1 MYGLLRLA
9 IRDICGRKREQSR
22 YPRHMLHR
30 TKNELNRA
38 RIREKNSDFFFVC
51 SVPSHGSITV
61 FFSYLLL
68 QELGAAAGCLPW
80 CICRRGHD
88 RRRLQSRLCVQILLG
103 GRAEWGPIQLNRRR
117 VSILPP
123 DRRSAGT
130 CRSAWRGGSSS
141 SRTCGNRR
149 RRQQQSER
157 EREGR
162 NQESVGQ
169 VQSREPGN
177 QSEQKEK
184 RKSPLALGPVEDE
197 VGGAVGAPADL
208 LHHLVLLHPLPP
220 SLPVYGRRRIL
231 VPLSSH
237 LRGGGAAVPG
247 CCRCDL
253 RASRADGRG
262 GCASEWC
269 A

>member
-38 RIREKNSDFFFVC
+38 RIREKQRLFFLFRSLSWINNCSFFFLRVTAGQ
-51 SVPSHGSITV
+51 P
-61 FFSYLLL
+61 
-68 QELGAAAGCLPW
+68 EPGAAAGCLPW

-130 CRSAWRGGSSS
+130 CRSAWRGESSS

-149 RRQQQSER
+149 RRQQQSE
-157 EREGR
+157 
-162 NQESVGQ
+162 
-169 VQSREPGN
+169 
-177 QSEQKEK
+177 
-184 RKSPLALGPVEDE
+184 
-197 VGGAVGAPADL
+197 
-208 LHHLVLLHPLPP
+208 
-220 SLPVYGRRRIL
+220 
-231 VPLSSH
+231 
-237 LRGGGAAVPG
+237 
-247 CCRCDL
+247 
-253 RASRADGRG
+253 
-262 GCASEWC
+262 
-269 A
+269 